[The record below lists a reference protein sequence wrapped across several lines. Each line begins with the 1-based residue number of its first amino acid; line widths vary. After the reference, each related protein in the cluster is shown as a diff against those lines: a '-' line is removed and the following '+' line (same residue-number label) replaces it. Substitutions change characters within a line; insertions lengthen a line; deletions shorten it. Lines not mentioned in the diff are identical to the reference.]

1 MSTPGAGTAGA
12 GAGTAGAAG
21 AGTTG
26 AAASPFTSPFLMIIA
41 CAVFP
46 FSISV
51 TILQAIANKDTV
63 ENYTLVWLLFGAS
76 YLIGLVL
83 YLLVV
88 SIKQTRENVM
98 YTILTFV
105 MICFTMVVASGG
117 VTALAIDAV
126 NSVSS

>member
-1 MSTPGAGTAGA
+1 MT
-12 GAGTAGAAG
+12 
-21 AGTTG
+21 
-26 AAASPFTSPFLMIIA
+26 IA

-46 FSISV
+46 FAISV

-88 SIKQTRENVM
+88 SIKQTRENIM

-105 MICFTMVVASGG
+105 MICFAMVVASGG